1 MIKQHK
7 EKNMLKFKT
16 FDMIQEMAA
25 VNVADLDMNFLNRA
39 QRVTSF
45 NLKTGDFESLKYK
58 AEIQHLFNRS
68 FFPDF
73 DLNDTMKGQP
83 NIRKLNAAIG
93 KLKKE
98 SFINYNRLHFYNLK
112 GVGPGE
118 ATLYFLLDDAHLGG
132 GGSAGVDLVCAGQK
146 YEVKACLV
154 SRDGR
159 SLSGFKLGGTAPV
172 GSLVTE
178 LVKYKK
184 ELGFATKG
192 KGENEVNTTQMA
204 AIKKA
209 YPREYAKIEADYGR
223 IAGKYFGNI
232 PVIFINNNS
241 GDKVDPEDKAE
252 KTRQLTGAAGGVV
265 AIKKV
270 TARDIKMQVATQGT
284 LKPMVS
290 I

>member
-1 MIKQHK
+1 
-7 EKNMLKFKT
+7 MLKFKT

>member
-1 MIKQHK
+1 
-7 EKNMLKFKT
+7 MLKFKT

-45 NLKTGDFESLKYK
+45 NLKTGDFESLQYK

-68 FFPDF
+68 FFPKF
-73 DLNDTMKGQP
+73 DLNQTMKGQP
-83 NIRKLNAAIG
+83 NIRQLNKTID

-154 SRDGR
+154 SKDGR

-184 ELGFATKG
+184 ELGFTTAG
-192 KGENEVNTTQMA
+192 KGENEVNTSQMA

-223 IAGKYFGNI
+223 IAGRYFGSI

-241 GDKVDPEDKAE
+241 SNKVDPEDSAE
-252 KTRQLTGAAGGVV
+252 KTRQLSGAAGGVV

-284 LKPMVS
+284 LKPMVTV
-290 I
+290 

>member
-1 MIKQHK
+1 
-7 EKNMLKFKT
+7 
-16 FDMIQEMAA
+16 MIQEMAA
-25 VNVADLDMNFLNRA
+25 VNIADLDVNFLNRA

-58 AEIQHLFNRS
+58 AEIQHLFHRA
-68 FFPDF
+68 FFPKF

-83 NIRKLNAAIG
+83 NIRKLNAAIA

-154 SRDGR
+154 SKDGR

-184 ELGFATKG
+184 QLGFTTAG

-241 GDKVDPEDKAE
+241 GNKVDPEDTAE
-252 KTRQLTGAAGGVV
+252 KTRQLTGTAGGVV

-284 LKPMVS
+284 LKPMVT